1 LTATFSNGNRTAT
14 GSVAFY
20 DGLGGSS
27 VLVSS
32 TALTANQATL
42 NTSTLNAGIRYLTA
56 SYGGDPNDGPL
67 VSGVYVL
74 NVMPAAI
81 TAVANGVNLSYG
93 QSIPTLTG
101 SLSGVLAQDA
111 GKVAAV
117 YRTAASSSSS
127 PGSYP
132 ISVSLSGAS
141 AGDYTLSLGTGSGTV
156 TIAKAAARITLAPS
170 AATVAYGTTVT
181 LTASVAFTATGSLPL
196 GAPTGTVA
204 FMDGASLLGTS
215 NLSAGTAT
223 FTTSS
228 LIVGSHSIA
237 AVYSG
242 DANFVSIASSAVSE
256 SILDF
261 ALSANSTSYSGGS
274 TQALVP
280 GGAAVFSVS
289 ITPTTGTAFPAVAVL
304 SVNGLPAGVT
314 ATVNA
319 AVWARLSATSWQLP
333 ANTQLDAIALR
344 FAIPSQ
350 TPKTNAPASPHRN
363 VSSVLWG
370 ILLLPFA
377 VPLRRAGKRMA
388 RMSSLLLIFIAGAAT
403 IASLSGCSSGN
414 GFATQAPKSYD
425 LIITVTTGAL
435 AHSSHVS
442 LNVE

>member
-1 LTATFSNGNRTAT
+1 
-14 GSVAFY
+14 
-20 DGLGGSS
+20 
-27 VLVSS
+27 
-32 TALTANQATL
+32 
-42 NTSTLNAGIRYLTA
+42 
-56 SYGGDPNDGPL
+56 L

-81 TAVANGVNLSYG
+81 IAVAKGVNLSYG

-101 SLSGVLAQDA
+101 SLNGVLAQDA

-117 YRTAASSSSS
+117 YTTAANGSST

-141 AGDYTLSLGTGSGTV
+141 AGDYTVSLGTGSGTV
-156 TIAKAAARITLAPS
+156 TIAKAATQITLAPS
-170 AATVAYGTTVT
+170 ASTVAYGTTVT
-181 LTASVAFTATGSLPL
+181 LTARVGSTTTAPL
-196 GAPTGTVA
+196 GGTTGTVA

-215 NLSAGTAT
+215 NLSAGTAS

-228 LIVGSHSIA
+228 LTVGPHSIT

-242 DANFVSIASSAVSE
+242 DANFVSIASSAVLE

-261 ALSANSTSYSGGS
+261 ALSASSASYGGGS

-280 GGAAVFSVS
+280 GGSAAFSVS
-289 ITPTTGTAFPAVAVL
+289 ITPTGTTFPAVAVL
-304 SVNGLPAGVT
+304 SVSGLPARVR

-319 AVWARLSATSWQLP
+319 AAWTRLSSTSWQLP
-333 ANTQLDAIALR
+333 ANTQLNDIALS

-350 TPKTNAPASPHRN
+350 TAKTDAPAGPQCNASP
-363 VSSVLWG
+363 VLWG

-377 VPLRRAGKRMA
+377 VSLRRARKRPA
-388 RMSSLLLIFIAGAAT
+388 RMSSMLLIFIAGAAA
-403 IASLSGCSSGN
+403 IAGLSGCSSGN
-414 GFATQAPKSYD
+414 GFSAQAPRSYD
-425 LIITVTTGAL
+425 LTITVTTGAL
-435 AHSSHVS
+435 THSTHIS